1 MCSFG
6 RAFSPQ
12 RSIIIVITYLP
23 KRRSLLTHIVLKF
36 LHSFTLCCKHEPFIQ
51 LRYIR
56 FFLYPAPQFSGTL
69 PFMSSSIKI
78 SSAFPSCLTYSSLA
92 FSSRTLFRYASYRR
106 RSGLLGLSLF
116 SSLMASWIPGFFV
129 PITFKSFSVSALKNF
144 ILPSELLR
152 PLNEIK
158 AKDQRINIS
167 PHRQGIKNRFPALF
181 YNPLYVMLI
190 QPLCRIFASS

>member
-1 MCSFG
+1 
-6 RAFSPQ
+6 
-12 RSIIIVITYLP
+12 
-23 KRRSLLTHIVLKF
+23 
-36 LHSFTLCCKHEPFIQ
+36 
-51 LRYIR
+51 
-56 FFLYPAPQFSGTL
+56 
-69 PFMSSSIKI
+69 MSSSIKI

-167 PHRQGIKNRFPALF
+167 PHRQGIKKQIPCLILQSSLCYAYSASMPHFCIIIIIRFSSIPSF
-181 YNPLYVMLI
+181 QRI
-190 QPLCRIFASS
+190 RQPIYRIF